1 MANLNAD
8 RQAIERAL
16 TIELGTMA
24 MPTHFANPV
33 SIIHEKDS
41 MGNRKVIQAIMIVPT
56 SDDSTGLE
64 HSIALRH
71 GAFVDVENPTS
82 FVVASRKEAARARYD
97 MMQGWSFDSKKAP
110 SKYNNSSVV
119 RESWARRLSRSC
131 SGIWSRRA
139 PRKSFW

>member
-56 SDDSTGLE
+56 SDDFTGLE
-64 HSIALRH
+64 HSIASATAHSWTWRIQH
-71 GAFVDVENPTS
+71 PRGCITKGGRACT
-82 FVVASRKEAARARYD
+82 ARYD
-97 MMQGWSFDSKKAP
+97 ARL
-110 SKYNNSSVV
+110 VV
-119 RESWARRLSRSC
+119 
-131 SGIWSRRA
+131 
-139 PRKSFW
+139 